1 MKAWFCTCQCFTELQ
16 RLDSASSSSLC
27 SSHFTPSLLLCTA
40 GNPEASL
47 HEGRSTVCK
56 NTENHL
62 ERWNT
67 GDVLLHGVLYLLR
80 RTDLRTL
87 WKKKKKFP
95 LSSSHFL
102 LVLLAEALLC
112 TDIAHFTSTIK
123 KSAVLQSIENF
134 LKQLSSIL
142 AGGRWKENDTH
153 LAVQIDFTALRMTVL
168 VSSILRA
175 TLTRCI
181 GSAWDFTVL

>member
-1 MKAWFCTCQCFTELQ
+1 MQL
-16 RLDSASSSSLC
+16 LSLHTIPATLH
-27 SSHFTPSLLLCTA
+27 SRK
-40 GNPEASL
+40 PEVLYPVVCASL
-47 HEGRSTVCK
+47 HERRSMVCK
-56 NTENHL
+56 NTEQHL

-87 WKKKKKFP
+87 WNNKKKKFP
-95 LSSSHFL
+95 LSSSHSL
-102 LVLLAEALLC
+102 IVLLAEALLC

-123 KSAVLQSIENF
+123 KSAVFQSIENF

-168 VSSILRA
+168 VRV
-175 TLTRCI
+175 TLTRCD
-181 GSAWDFTVL
+181 GSSWNFTVL